1 MNRLLTRPGPARWAL
16 GAGLVALLILV
27 LFLWWRD
34 APPPAPPL
42 LSLLPRGSVVTSQ
55 ARVDLDGRRPF
66 EIAASVYIP
75 AFPGAAADLGH
86 AVLAGY
92 DRWRHRWRLALLLPL
107 PEIPAS
113 LQVGP
118 LLGSRDAVV
127 FPGYAAD
134 GTVRYRVVGLRWG
147 RSTVLYEGRSAGPVE
162 VVRGVIAE
170 RDPAGARG
178 LRWDGRTFRPVPAP
192 PPLPPAVVWYYW
204 TDREGIPHGE
214 SNTVVLVPG
223 QRLVT
228 VRRGGGPTVLPVP
241 DGNLHVL
248 GGDFRAHRPGT
259 YTVTVPDFANR
270 PGANFRLAVEVED
283 ENP

>member
-1 MNRLLTRPGPARWAL
+1 MNRFLTRPGPARWAL
-16 GAGLVALLILV
+16 VAGLVALLAV
-27 LFLWWRD
+27 ALFVWWRD

-66 EIAASVYIP
+66 EIAATAYIP

-92 DRWRHRWRLALLLPL
+92 DRWRHRWRLWLLLPL
-107 PEIPAS
+107 AEIPAW
-113 LQVGP
+113 LQAGP

-134 GTVRYRVVGLRWG
+134 GTVRYRVVGLRRG
-147 RSTVLYEGRSAGPVE
+147 RPTVLYEGKSAGPVE
-162 VVRGVIAE
+162 VVRGMIAE

-178 LRWDGRTFRPVPAP
+178 LRWDGRRFRPVPP
-192 PPLPPAVVWYYW
+192 PPPIPPAIVWYYW
-204 TDREGIPHGE
+204 TDRDGIPHGE
-214 SNTVVLVPG
+214 TSTVLLVPG
-223 QRLVT
+223 QRLVPR
-228 VRRGGGPTVLPVP
+228 RRGGGPTVLPIP

-248 GGDFRAHRPGT
+248 DGAFRAHRPGT
-259 YTVTVPDFANR
+259 YTVIIPDFADR
-270 PGANFRLAVEVED
+270 PGASFRLTVEVED
-283 ENP
+283 EHP

>member
-1 MNRLLTRPGPARWAL
+1 VNRFLTRPGPARWAL
-16 GAGLVALLILV
+16 GGGLVALLVLV

-55 ARVDLDGRRPF
+55 AR
-66 EIAASVYIP
+66 
-75 AFPGAAADLGH
+75 GAAADLGH

-92 DRWRHRWRLALLLPL
+92 DHWGHRWRLALLLPL

-204 TDREGIPHGE
+204 TDRDGIPHGE

-248 GGDFRAHRPGT
+248 GGAFRAHRPGT
-259 YTVTVPDFANR
+259 YTLTVPDFADR
-270 PGANFRLAVEVED
+270 PGASFRLAVEVED